1 MSVENFLTDKI
12 VVIIDNDPVC
22 DAVLAEFLNYAGA
35 KVIQTDSGEAGLD
48 LVEQHDV
55 TLVICGLNLLD
66 VPAVP
71 LIKQIHAATIQ
82 TPIIALTD
90 THDVNLIAAVMRAG
104 VYDVILKPLTDVSA
118 LKTLLVEAIYPDM
131 FSSSVDES
139 DKLQEEWNHLV
150 SYPEESIALLRNLQ
164 PPAHL
169 KVAGCQVG
177 YRQLN
182 TSENNGL
189 IIDIAELSDHEFGF
203 YIFDAEW
210 VGEYGAVAAL
220 LFRAFFNDLLKK
232 HIASQPDNLPALT
245 SVLHDLQSLLK
256 KSGLNGEY
264 PLVIGYFNRL
274 RGHLLVVNSGLSCV
288 IHHDQQHT
296 SLIKD
301 VALGRYFHDSVQ
313 EQRLMLHSGE
323 CEVWNGP
330 RKLWLRFH

>member
-1 MSVENFLTDKI
+1 MSVENFLTNKI
-12 VVIIDNDPVC
+12 VLIIDNDPVC

-35 KVIQTDSGEAGLD
+35 KVMQTDSGEEGLD
-48 LVEQHDV
+48 LVDQHDV
-55 TLVICGLNLLD
+55 TLIICGLNLLD

-71 LIKQIHAATIQ
+71 LIKQLHSATIH

-104 VYDVILKPLTDVSA
+104 VYDVILKPLTDVAA
-118 LKTLLVEAIYPDM
+118 LKNLLVEAIYPDM
-131 FSSSVDES
+131 FSSPVDES

-150 SYPEESIALLRNLQ
+150 SYPEESLALLRNLQ

-232 HIASQPDNLPALT
+232 HITAHPDNLPALT
-245 SVLHDLQSLLK
+245 SVLHDLQQLLK
-256 KSGLNGEY
+256 KSGLHGEY
-264 PLVIGYFNRL
+264 PLVIGYFNRQ
-274 RGHLLVVNSGLSCV
+274 RGHLIVVNSGLSCV
-288 IHHDQQHT
+288 IHHDHQHT
-296 SLIKD
+296 TLIKD
-301 VALGRYFHDSVQ
+301 LALGRYFHDSAQ
-313 EQRLMLHSGE
+313 EQRLLLTSAE

-330 RKLWLRFH
+330 RKLWLRFN